1 MLTKE
6 HIYKTL
12 EAYDEITNR
21 AKEVFNLIDI
31 KEDSREQI
39 SIVEFNYNDEDY
51 EDEEVCIGTTFT
63 CLNES
68 CDDWYRFPIRYLW
81 MDNTDILKDIAKKKE
96 EEAETIRQ
104 EEEEIKREKEMEE
117 RAEYERLKK
126 KYENYHKK

>member
-31 KEDSREQI
+31 KEDKREYI
-39 SIVEFNYNDEDY
+39 ASVEIDYNDEDY
-51 EDEEVCIGTTFT
+51 EDEEVCIGTSFT
-63 CLNES
+63 CWNES
-68 CDDWYRFPIRYLW
+68 CDNWYRFPIRYLW

-96 EEAETIRQ
+96 EEAEMIRQ

-126 KYENYHKK
+126 KYEN